1 MIDTNDLQVVGA
13 GGAGIGSWY
22 LPLSQALQISISF
35 ATLIFISIKIYQLL
49 KHGKKNDCLASCS
62 HLVRSPKVAA
72 LRR

>member
-1 MIDTNDLQVVGA
+1 MIDTNDVQVVGA

-49 KHGKKNDCLASCS
+49 KHGKKNDE
-62 HLVRSPKVAA
+62 
-72 LRR
+72 